1 MLHPNGER
9 YSRSIAVGLQTIQ
22 AETTVRTDYATFVE
36 YVTAGVVALLL
47 VLLATFAP
55 YWLVGIAF
63 VVFWTGTGYAS
74 YFAFTRHLQLWDVS
88 WILLVASL
96 TGFHAVFNRFA
107 KEFFEKQAIKKQFAG
122 YCSPTVVKMLQEN
135 PKLIKEG
142 TKREILTVS
151 DPGFSSESFW
161 R

>member
-1 MLHPNGER
+1 MCIRDSN
-9 YSRSIAVGLQTIQ
+9 I
-22 AETTVRTDYATFVE
+22 VRTDYATFVE

-107 KEFFEKQAIKKQFAG
+107 KEFFEKQKNEDGKGKSAKRIRG
-122 YCSPTVVKMLQEN
+122 ELSMLKNKGFIDE
-135 PKLIKEG
+135 LINELSSLG
-142 TKREILTVS
+142 LT
-151 DPGFSSESFW
+151 
-161 R
+161 